1 MLDLVVR
8 GGRVVD
14 GTGAPAVTADV
25 GVRDGRVVAV
35 APLDQGGVDEPA
47 RRTIDADGLVVAP
60 GFVDIHTHYDC
71 QALWDP
77 ALTPSPLHGVTT
89 VIGGNCGFSIAP
101 LGPEHV
107 DYVMRMMA
115 RVEGMTLESLEAG
128 PAWDWRTFGEWLD
141 RIDGHLSVNAGF
153 HAGHSTIRRV
163 VMGDAATTDAADDE
177 QIAAMV
183 RLLHESL
190 DSGALGFS
198 SSLGEAH
205 SDGDGAPVPSRSA
218 QPEEFLALARAVRDH
233 AGTALEFIPAMGEIS
248 DARIE
253 LMTGMSLAAG
263 RPLNWN
269 LLGSAS
275 PTPVWE
281 QQLTAS
287 DHAAAHGAKVVALA
301 LPDVMRIRSNRM
313 LQSFPGWGE
322 ILALPDNERRRAL
335 QDDAVRSRLRAGM
348 DTARAQGV
356 AAMLQWDLVEVAE
369 ATSPTTEQYVGR
381 TIADIAASQGADPA
395 DVLLDLV
402 VAERLPLTTVF
413 PSLVPTM
420 GVTDESWEAR
430 GEVWRDDRVVLGGSD
445 AGAHVDIMCHANY
458 PSVVLGE
465 LVRERDLFTLEDGI
479 RRMTDVPASL
489 FGLRDRGRIAEGAH
503 ADLVVFDAD
512 AIGSRPAVERHDL
525 PGGALRLYA
534 EAVGID
540 QVIVAGEPIVK
551 RGVLTG
557 AQPGTLLRSG
567 VDTDTVTVP
576 GPKKHGGG

>member
-1 MLDLVVR
+1 MLDLLVR
-8 GGRVVD
+8 GARIVD
-14 GTGAPAVTADV
+14 GTGAPSITGDV

-35 APLDQGGVDEPA
+35 GTGDEPA
-47 RRTIDADGLVVAP
+47 ARTIDADGLAVAP
-60 GFVDIHTHYDC
+60 GFIDIHTHYDV
-71 QALWDP
+71 QALWDA

-101 LGPEHV
+101 LAPEHV
-107 DYVMRMMA
+107 DYVMQMMA
-115 RVEGMTLESLEAG
+115 RVEGMPLASLEAG
-128 PAWDWRTFGEWLD
+128 PAWDWRTFGEWLA
-141 RIDGHLSVNAGF
+141 RIDGHLAVNAGF
-153 HAGHSTIRRV
+153 HVGHSTMRRV
-163 VMGDAATTDAADDE
+163 VMGDAATRDPADAD

-190 DSGALGFS
+190 AAGALGFS

-205 SDGDGAPVPSRSA
+205 TDGDGAPVPSRAA
-218 QPEEFLALARAVRDH
+218 QPEEFLALAAAVHDH
-233 AGTALEFIPAMGEIS
+233 AGTSLEFIPAMGEIS

-275 PTPVWE
+275 PTPVFA
-281 QQLTAS
+281 QQLTSS

-301 LPDVMRIRSNRM
+301 LPDVMRLRSSRM
-313 LQSFPGWGE
+313 LQGMPGWGE
-322 ILALPDNERRRAL
+322 VIALPDAERREAL
-335 QDDAVRSRLRAGM
+335 RDDATRARMRAGL
-348 DTARAQGV
+348 DTARTQGV
-356 AAMLQWDLVEVAE
+356 AGMMQWDLVELPDGRTVAE
-369 ATSPTTEQYVGR
+369 VAVERGT
-381 TIADIAASQGADPA
+381 DPV
-395 DVLLDLV
+395 DVLLDVV
-402 VAERLPLTTVF
+402 VADGLPLTTVF

-420 GVTDESWEAR
+420 GVTDESWQAR
-430 GEVWRDDRVVLGGSD
+430 GEVWRDERVVLGGSD

-465 LVRERDLFTLEDGI
+465 LVRERGLFTLEDGV

-503 ADLVVFDAD
+503 ADLVVFDPDTIA
-512 AIGSRPAVERHDL
+512 SRPAVERHDL

-540 QVIVAGEPIVK
+540 HVLVAGEPIVE
-551 RGVLTG
+551 RGMLTG

-576 GPKKHGGG
+576 GAA